1 MSGDDPYNG
10 PGEAEDL
17 PLYRE
22 TDMFYLLSHHRK
34 RAVMLTLAAAP
45 WSRVHPRQLAEVLTL
60 LEADAEHQTLSTAQ
74 VRTVRTNLKRSHL
87 PPLIRT
93 GVIAWD
99 DDQADVLVPGPAF
112 ASALH
117 TLTRAGH
124 SLACSPVDPS

>member
-1 MSGDDPYNG
+1 MSDNEPYDG

-17 PLYRE
+17 PLYRK
-22 TDMFYLLSHHRK
+22 TDLFYLLSHHRK
-34 RAVMLTLAAAP
+34 RAVVLTLAAAP
-45 WSRVHPRQLAEVLTL
+45 WSRVHLRQLAEALTL

-87 PPLIRT
+87 PPLIQA

-112 ASALH
+112 ASALY
-117 TLTRAGH
+117 TLTTAGQ
-124 SLACSPVDPS
+124 SLARPPSET

>member
-1 MSGDDPYNG
+1 MSGDGPYDG
-10 PGEAEDL
+10 PGEDEDL

-22 TDMFYLLSHHRK
+22 TDLFYLLSHHRK
-34 RAVMLTLAAAP
+34 RTVVLTLAVAP
-45 WSRVHPRQLAEVLTL
+45 WSRVHLRQLAEMLTL

-93 GVIAWD
+93 SVIAWD
-99 DDQADVLVPGPAF
+99 DEQADVIVPGPAF

-117 TLTRAGH
+117 THTTAGH
-124 SLACSPVDPS
+124 SLARSPDDL